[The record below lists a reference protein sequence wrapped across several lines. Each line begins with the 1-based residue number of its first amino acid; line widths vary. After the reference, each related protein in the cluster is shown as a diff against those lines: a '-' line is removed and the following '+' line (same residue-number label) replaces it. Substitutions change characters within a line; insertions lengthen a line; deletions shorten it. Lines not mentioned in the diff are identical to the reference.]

1 MNANQPV
8 APDSPVKEGT
18 NGNLTDPDV
27 HDKEMLDFE
36 KARKNSK
43 RIYPVSGYSDHE
55 NMWEKLINVE
65 KVEKCPNSN
74 PNISNNKHKYNI
86 CVQDRIFKIKK
97 NPLYKEKKKRQ
108 DDGVNEYDR

>member
-8 APDSPVKEGT
+8 APDSPVKEVT

-36 KARKNSK
+36 RARKNNK

-74 PNISNNKHKYNI
+74 PNLSNNKHKYNI

-108 DDGVNEYDR
+108 DDTVNEFDR